1 MIKEF
6 ITAAIATI
14 CFSFIFGAPKKYYPL
29 CGLIGALSWVLY
41 IGLMDLGLSDTE
53 SIFITTVI
61 IIILSRLSAVRCRCP
76 VTVFVIAGI
85 IPLVPGAGIYWSA
98 YYLVTN
104 QFALAADK
112 GFLAFKAAIAI
123 VLGIV
128 IVFEFPQKWF
138 TIGIKKR

>member
-14 CFSFIFGAPKKYYPL
+14 CFSLIFGAPKKYYPL
-29 CGLIGALSWVLY
+29 CGLIGALSWVMY
-41 IGLMDLGLSDTE
+41 IGLLDVGLSDTE

-61 IIILSRLSAVRCRCP
+61 IIILSRIAAVRCRCP
-76 VTVFVIAGI
+76 VTVFLIAGI

-138 TIGIKKR
+138 RIGMKK